1 MCTMLFKLTFKFAHV
16 TCAGS
21 VVLKGTYLSQHKLV
35 KHGIHFVDYQPNNKV
50 LQYSHHV
57 IATSIFLHPVK
68 HKGGRRKWR
77 LDIED
82 HERILNVLHERVEP
96 LGTT

>member
-1 MCTMLFKLTFKFAHV
+1 MTY
-16 TCAGS
+16 AGL
-21 VVLKGTYLSQHKLV
+21 VVLEGTYLSQHKLV
-35 KHGIHFVDYQPNNKV
+35 KHGIHFVDHQPNNKV

-57 IATSIFLHPVK
+57 IATFIFLHLVK
-68 HKGGRRKWR
+68 HKGGCRKWR
-77 LDIED
+77 LDTED